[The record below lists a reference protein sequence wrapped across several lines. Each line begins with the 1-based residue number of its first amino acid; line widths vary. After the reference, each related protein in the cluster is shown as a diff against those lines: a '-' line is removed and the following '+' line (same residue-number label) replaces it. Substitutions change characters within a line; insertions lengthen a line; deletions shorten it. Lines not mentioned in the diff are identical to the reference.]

1 MTILYEKLKTI
12 YSIIPYS
19 TNCKNRIELFCSILI
34 GKKQIILKLKNQN
47 KIKIRFETLDLVYP
61 LIGIIS
67 FASSCKMTNE
77 NKVLISFDQK
87 NTIEFDLNKLNLE
100 DKNLI
105 HVLFRALDNGANFI
119 FSENQKEPIR
129 DKTFRILTI
138 NNKKVIQTHDGIC
151 FYLDSIQPMNTI
163 IETFVFQSH
172 LMSSSDDFSG
182 KIVFDVGAECGDTAL
197 FYANKG
203 AKVFSFEPVIAHFNA
218 LKKNLEIN
226 KELAKQIHPTNAAI
240 GEDGILKF
248 YQSASAEIAGGAS
261 YVYNMHGKEVKIV
274 DVQGFSINS
283 AMKKVNVEH
292 IDLLKMDCKGCEFY
306 LTEKDLA
313 NVDSLK
319 IEYVAIDK
327 KHRLED
333 LLKILEK
340 LNYSYLIYRPS
351 KYFRSN
357 KEVATIYA
365 KKKDLL

>member
-1 MTILYEKLKTI
+1 
-12 YSIIPYS
+12 
-19 TNCKNRIELFCSILI
+19 
-34 GKKQIILKLKNQN
+34 
-47 KIKIRFETLDLVYP
+47 
-61 LIGIIS
+61 
-67 FASSCKMTNE
+67 
-77 NKVLISFDQK
+77 
-87 NTIEFDLNKLNLE
+87 
-100 DKNLI
+100 
-105 HVLFRALDNGANFI
+105 
-119 FSENQKEPIR
+119 
-129 DKTFRILTI
+129 
-138 NNKKVIQTHDGIC
+138 
-151 FYLDSIQPMNTI
+151 
-163 IETFVFQSH
+163 
-172 LMSSSDDFSG
+172 
-182 KIVFDVGAECGDTAL
+182 
-197 FYANKG
+197 
-203 AKVFSFEPVIAHFNA
+203 
-218 LKKNLEIN
+218 
-226 KELAKQIHPTNAAI
+226 
-240 GEDGILKF
+240 
-248 YQSASAEIAGGAS
+248 
-261 YVYNMHGKEVKIV
+261 MHGKEVKIV